1 MTKQESAD
9 TDNTKLNPEER
20 IWHTIALIPEGY
32 VTSYGKIAD
41 LAGLPGR
48 ARYVGY
54 CLRNVPASLTLP
66 WHRVLRS
73 NGQIAFRAGTSQADT
88 QCELLAEEQVLVQ
101 NNRVNLK
108 LYGWEP
114 GLDVLLHQLAF

>member
-1 MTKQESAD
+1 M
-9 TDNTKLNPEER
+9 
-20 IWHTIALIPEGY
+20 G
-32 VTSYGKIAD
+32 
-41 LAGLPGR
+41 
-48 ARYVGY
+48 
-54 CLRNVPASLTLP
+54 
-66 WHRVLRS
+66 HRVLRS

>member
-9 TDNTKLNPEER
+9 TDNIKLNPEER

>member
-1 MTKQESAD
+1 M
-9 TDNTKLNPEER
+9 
-20 IWHTIALIPEGY
+20 
-32 VTSYGKIAD
+32 SYGKVAD

-54 CLRNVPASLTLP
+54 CLRNAPESSLLP

-73 NGQIAFRAGTSQADT
+73 NGELAFKGGSPTATKQQT
-88 QCELLAEEQVLVQ
+88 LLEAEEILVQ

-108 LYGWEP
+108 VYGWEP
-114 GLDVLLHQLAF
+114 SLDVLLHQLRF

>member
-9 TDNTKLNPEER
+9 TDKIKLNPAER

>member
-1 MTKQESAD
+1 MTKQESTG
-9 TDNTKLNPEER
+9 TDSRKLTPAER
-20 IWHTIALIPEGY
+20 IWHTVGLIPVGS
-32 VTSYGKIAD
+32 VASYGKIAD

-66 WHRVLRS
+66 WYRVLRS
-73 NGQIAFRAGTSQADT
+73 NGQIAFPAGTPQALT
-88 QCELLAEEQVLVQ
+88 QCELLADEQVLVQ

-114 GLDVLLHQLAF
+114 GLGVLLHQLAF

>member
-1 MTKQESAD
+1 MTKQESVD

-88 QCELLAEEQVLVQ
+88 QCELLAEEQILVQ

>member
-73 NGQIAFRAGTSQADT
+73 NGQIAFRAGTSQAET
-88 QCELLAEEQVLVQ
+88 QCQLLAEEQVLVQ

>member
-1 MTKQESAD
+1 MVKQESAI
-9 TDNTKLNPEER
+9 TNGHKLTPAER
-20 IWHTIALIPEGY
+20 IWHTVGLIPTGN
-32 VTSYGKIAD
+32 VASYGKIAD

-73 NGQIAFRAGTSQADT
+73 NGQIAFKTGSPQAAT
-88 QCELLAEEQVLVQ
+88 QRELLEAEQVLVQ
-101 NNRVNLK
+101 NNRVNLR
-108 LYGWEP
+108 LFGWEP

>member
-73 NGQIAFRAGTSQADT
+73 NGQIAFRAGTSQAET

>member
-1 MTKQESAD
+1 MA
-9 TDNTKLNPEER
+9 
-20 IWHTIALIPEGY
+20 
-32 VTSYGKIAD
+32 SYGKIAD

-48 ARYVGY
+48 ARYVGD

-73 NGQIAFRAGTSQADT
+73 NGQIAFVAGTPQALT
-88 QCELLAEEQVLVQ
+88 QCELLADEQVLVQ

>member
-1 MTKQESAD
+1 MTKQESTG
-9 TDNTKLNPEER
+9 TDSRKLNPAER

>member
-1 MTKQESAD
+1 MVKQESAI
-9 TDNTKLNPEER
+9 TNGHKLTPAER
-20 IWHTIALIPEGY
+20 IWHTVGLIPTGN
-32 VTSYGKIAD
+32 VASYGKIAD

-54 CLRNVPASLTLP
+54 CLRNVPSSLTLP

-73 NGQIAFRAGTSQADT
+73 NGQIAFKTGSPQAAT
-88 QCELLAEEQVLVQ
+88 QHELLEAEQVLVQ
-101 NNRVNLK
+101 NNRVNLR
-108 LYGWEP
+108 LFGWEP

>member
-1 MTKQESAD
+1 MTKQESTG
-9 TDNTKLNPEER
+9 TDSRKLTPAER
-20 IWHTIALIPEGY
+20 IWHTVGLIPEGN
-32 VTSYGKIAD
+32 VASYGKIAD

-54 CLRNVPASLTLP
+54 CLRNVPTSLTLP

-73 NGQIAFRAGTSQADT
+73 NGQIAFQAGTPQAIT
-88 QCELLAEEQVLVQ
+88 QSELLADEQVLVQ

-114 GLDVLLHQLAF
+114 GLDVLLHKLAF

>member
-1 MTKQESAD
+1 MTKQTSAD
-9 TDNTKLNPEER
+9 TGRYKLTPAER
-20 IWHTIALIPEGY
+20 IWHTVGLIPEAN
-32 VTSYGKIAD
+32 VASYGKIAD

-48 ARYVGY
+48 ARFVGY
-54 CLRNVPASLTLP
+54 CLRNVPASLKLP

-73 NGQIAFRAGTSQADT
+73 NGQIAFQAGTPQALT
-88 QCELLAEEQVLVQ
+88 QCELLADEQVLVQ

-114 GLDVLLHQLAF
+114 ALDVLLHQLAF